1 MVDLDRDAIDD
12 FLDSIVGVA
21 EPDYTEMSIVELFEG
36 DEDALQ
42 AIEDTI
48 PKVNGRRV
56 RSE

>member
-12 FLDSIVGVA
+12 FLDDILGPDTAYEDIGIV
-21 EPDYTEMSIVELFEG
+21 SLFEG
-36 DEDALQ
+36 DPEALE
-42 AIEDTI
+42 AIEETI